1 MFTTF
6 VPPNVLQIG
15 IVEKLDPNL
24 ESLARWSRRGFGS
37 GVKGGLA
44 AVDVERRKRRVR
56 LERSDE
62 TFISVG
68 DGVRVRCGK
77 SSRMGCKLC
86 LCQARCANS
95 SDGRSG
101 DVAGTTRSSRCQ
113 MPGECRNPSIA
124 DR

>member
-1 MFTTF
+1 MLTTF

-24 ESLARWSRRGFGS
+24 GSLARRSRRSSGS

-44 AVDVERRKRRVR
+44 AVDVKRRKRRVR

-62 TFISVG
+62 TLISVG
-68 DGVRVRCGK
+68 DGEWVRFEK
-77 SSRMGCKLC
+77 SCRTECKLSF
-86 LCQARCANS
+86 CQARCDKS

-101 DVAGTTRSSRCQ
+101 DVAGTSRS
-113 MPGECRNPSIA
+113 
-124 DR
+124 